1 MKEKVLTACITVCVP
16 SHPSAGVLGSA
27 LNRSES
33 LKPAASASFS
43 LKIMHMRA
51 IHSRF
56 GAWYVSD
63 RNVSV
68 GDVVISARIHPSA
81 WVETGNEARGDECR
95 QSEHVKINAP
105 LFSS

>member
-1 MKEKVLTACITVCVP
+1 MKEKVLTACITVCFP

-43 LKIMHMRA
+43 LKIMLMRA

-56 GAWYVSD
+56 GAWYVPD

-68 GDVVISARIHPSA
+68 GDGQKCQDPSQRL
-81 WVETGNEARGDECR
+81 GGDG
-95 QSEHVKINAP
+95 K
-105 LFSS
+105 